1 MKRFFW
7 FLSQIYGK
15 TLIAG
20 NRNALN
26 GIGIA
31 IALATF
37 SQVTAGFTI
46 ISYSVKIFQK
56 LGTSMDP
63 HLSSFILAISLI
75 FGSLASTYLADKLGR
90 KFLNAISLSGSAF
103 GLFATS
109 LYHYLSLSDFD
120 VSAFEWAP
128 IVSLS
133 FVIFISSAGIWG
145 LALVSAIEYLPNKV
159 CRFVSL
165 FLLTHLMCLTFCF
178 YRFVRLGCQ

>member
-7 FLSQIYGK
+7 ISFQTYGK

-37 SQVTAGFTI
+37 SQVTAGLTI
-46 ISYSVKIFQK
+46 ISYSVMIFQK
-56 LGTSMDP
+56 LETSMDP

-75 FGSLASTYLADKLGR
+75 FGSLASAYLADKLGR
-90 KFLNAISLSGSAF
+90 KFLNVISLSGSAF

-109 LYHYLSLSDFD
+109 LYHYLSLSDYD
-120 VSAFEWAP
+120 VSAFNLAP

-145 LALVSAIEYLPNKV
+145 LALVSAIEYLPHKV
-159 CRFVSL
+159 FRFILL
-165 FLLTHLMCLTFCF
+165 FLVDSFNVFDVLFL
-178 YRFVRLGCQ
+178 